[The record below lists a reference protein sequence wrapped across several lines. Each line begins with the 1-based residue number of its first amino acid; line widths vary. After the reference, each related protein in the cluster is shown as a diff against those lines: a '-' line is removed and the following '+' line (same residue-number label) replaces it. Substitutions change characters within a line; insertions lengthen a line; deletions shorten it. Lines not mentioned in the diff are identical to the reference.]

1 MSFNVKPYLAALFFT
16 LAAVDCLTAQPV
28 LADEKLMLGGSG
40 NALGS
45 MKLLGSAFEKTHP
58 GITVVMLPSLGSSG
72 GIKAVSKGT
81 IDIGLSGRPLT
92 DDEKKLE
99 LDITEYAKSP
109 LVFAVKSGSPLS
121 ALSKNDYIKILK
133 GDPAIGSSGLRVRPI
148 LRPMHDAEVLLLG
161 SVFPDI
167 AEAMV
172 QATSSRKDVTIALTA
187 QETADLIEKIPGAIG
202 FSTLNLIRSENR
214 QMKVL
219 PFDGV
224 APSAAAIAN
233 GSYPLLMD
241 FYLVTKRNPP
251 ERVREFIEFA
261 RSEPGKRLLE
271 ESGNFGIGQRR

>member
-1 MSFNVKPYLAALFFT
+1 MSFKAKPYLALLFLT
-16 LAAVDCLTAQPV
+16 LGVFACLTAQPV

-72 GIKAVSKGT
+72 GIKAVSKGA
-81 IDIGLSGRPLT
+81 IDIGLSGRTLT

-99 LDITEYAKSP
+99 LDIAEYAKSP
-109 LVFAVKSGSPLS
+109 LVFAVKSDNPLS
-121 ALSKNDYIKILK
+121 SLSKNDYIRMLK

-148 LRPMHDAEVLLLG
+148 LRPVHDAEVLLLG
-161 SVFPDI
+161 RVFPDV
-167 AEAMV
+167 AEAIR
-172 QATSSRKDVTIALTA
+172 QAISSRKDVTIAFTA

-202 FSTLNLIRSENR
+202 FTTLNLMRSEKR

-251 ERVREFIEFA
+251 KRVREFIEFV

-271 ESGNFGIGQRR
+271 QSGNFGIGQRR